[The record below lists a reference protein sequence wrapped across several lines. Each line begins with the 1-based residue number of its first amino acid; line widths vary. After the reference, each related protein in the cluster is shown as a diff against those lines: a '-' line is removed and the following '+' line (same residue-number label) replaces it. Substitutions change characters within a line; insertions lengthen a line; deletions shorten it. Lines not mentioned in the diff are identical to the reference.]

1 MRGPWTETMNLRNRT
16 IYIGDNLKRLRG
28 IDSDSV
34 DLIYLDPPFNSRGE
48 YQWPIGTD
56 DLDWDDEPAGGEA
69 DDLDDDALEELIGG
83 NGVDKFKDAFSLD
96 DLDERVLQELLDN
109 GEPAGY
115 VIAAAG
121 AAVGPGTQ
129 AYLTFMWERLV
140 EMRRILKRTGSIYL
154 HCDDTEGAWLQA
166 LMDAI
171 FGRGNF
177 RNEITW
183 QRTSAHNDAGRFG
196 RISDKLLFYAM
207 SNESLFDRDGVS
219 RSLDRSY
226 VEKEYRRGKDDA
238 RGRWRRSDL
247 TADGVREGESGLA
260 WREYSPTSIG
270 RHWAVPRALGRGWYA
285 DWIDENVIPGYKEI
299 EGVHARLDA
308 LDAHGC
314 IHWTRTGTPEL
325 KRYLA
330 ATTGQVPGTIWVDI
344 NPVVAGSDEEQPWD
358 TQKPLALL
366 ERVISASSRP
376 GDMVL
381 DPFCGCATA
390 CVAAER
396 LNRQWVGMDRSP
408 RAGTLVRKRLR
419 EQDEGIAMWAYDVNV
434 TRAVPARTDIT
445 EPLMTRAELKA
456 ALFERQ
462 SVAAD
467 DYPIPHALCAGPNC
481 GTALPIHLL
490 EIDRIRPGAAGGEY
504 ALDNTQL
511 LCGWCNRVKGS
522 RDMDYLAGRIAQR
535 RKGELEA

>member
-1 MRGPWTETMNLRNRT
+1 MNLRNRT

-28 IDSDSV
+28 IDSESV

-56 DLDWDDEPAGGEA
+56 EADWDDQPIDDEA
-69 DDLDDDALEELIGG
+69 DDLDDEALERLIGG

-96 DLDERVLQELLDN
+96 DLDERTLQELLDN

-121 AAVGPGTQ
+121 AVVGPGTQ

-140 EMRRILKRTGSIYL
+140 EMRRILKRTGSVYL
-154 HCDDTEGAWLQA
+154 HCDDTEGAWLRA

-171 FGRGNF
+171 FGRDNF

-183 QRTSAHNDAGRFG
+183 RRTSAHNDAKRFG
-196 RISDKLLFYAM
+196 RIADYLLFYAM
-207 SNESLFDRDGVS
+207 SDDAVFDRDGAA
-219 RSLDRSY
+219 RALDRSY
-226 VEKEYRRGKDDA
+226 IRKEYN
-238 RGRWRRSDL
+238 RGRGDPRGQWRRSDL
-247 TADGVREGESGLA
+247 TGPGISEGESGQP
-260 WREYSPTSIG
+260 WGGYDPTSIG
-270 RHWAVPRALGRGWYA
+270 RCWSVPRATGGGDYA
-285 DWIDENVIPGYKEI
+285 AWIAENVIDGYEDI

-308 LDAHGC
+308 LDANGL

-419 EQDEGIAMWAYDVNV
+419 EQDEGIAMWAHAVNV
-434 TRAVPARTDIT
+434 TRAIPTRTDIT
-445 EPLMTRAELKA
+445 EPPMTRAELKA

-462 SVAAD
+462 SVVAD
-467 DYPIPHALCAGPNC
+467 DYPIPHALCAGPGC
-481 GTALPIHLL
+481 ETALPIHLL

-511 LCGWCNRVKGS
+511 LCGWCNRVKGN
-522 RDMDYLAGRIAQR
+522 RDMDYLASRIAQR
-535 RKGELEA
+535 RQGELEA